1 LLAPWL
7 YVCVWQGKV
16 PREHKS
22 SSVFSRRRNSEQ
34 CAWCSRWLVAVDVGA
49 LQLLRS
55 GCALV
60 ANPCSKPLVFR
71 TIPSLLR
78 TRHADTALLAHPR
91 ANAGASQNFKS
102 PGILRARRPTSP
114 RNRIPRVSSAAYEH
128 TELRR
133 QHTMLTNVRRIGIA
147 ACRASAFGVRL
158 RTAGCLAGSTQ
169 VRCLS
174 SVTAAGDD
182 TRRAGRPFKF
192 YDYVVIGCGSG
203 TTGCDH
209 FM

>member
-1 LLAPWL
+1 M
-7 YVCVWQGKV
+7 VQ
-16 PREHKS
+16 
-22 SSVFSRRRNSEQ
+22 SV
-34 CAWCSRWLVAVDVGA
+34 VGGCG
-49 LQLLRS
+49 R
-55 GCALV
+55 GCAAASSFWLR
-60 ANPCSKPLVFR
+60 PCGQPLLKTPCFPYNSFF
-71 TIPSLLR
+71 TAH
-78 TRHADTALLAHPR
+78 TACRHGI
-91 ANAGASQNFKS
+91 AGAPKGECWSFPKLQEPRHSQRLHHGTEF
-102 PGILRARRPTSP
+102 LAC
-114 RNRIPRVSSAAYEH
+114 VSSAAYEH

-203 TTGCDH
+203 TTGCDP